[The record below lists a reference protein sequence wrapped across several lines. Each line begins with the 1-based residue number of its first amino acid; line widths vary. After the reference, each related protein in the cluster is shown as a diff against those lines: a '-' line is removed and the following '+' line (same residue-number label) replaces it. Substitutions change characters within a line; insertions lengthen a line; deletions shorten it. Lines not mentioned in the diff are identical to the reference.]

1 METRP
6 PPPIAKTVFMIWLA
20 LLAST
25 ILYIFIADAAT
36 PAEKPAGSS
45 LAVPLMV
52 VGGVNIMASFLV
64 RMFMLAPFTD
74 GRASW
79 HDEKQKV
86 RFLTG
91 NIVCFALSE
100 SAAVLGLVM
109 RMSGEDPT
117 ICAALF
123 VAAIMAMVLHAPLA
137 WRFQPRS

>member
-1 METRP
+1 MEARP
-6 PPPIAKTVFMIWLA
+6 PPPIAKTVFMIWMA
-20 LLAST
+20 LLTST
-25 ILYIFIADAAT
+25 ILLVFVADAAT
-36 PAEKPAGSS
+36 PAEKPAGSG

-52 VGGVNIMASFLV
+52 VGGINIMVSFLV

-79 HDEKQKV
+79 HDEKQTG
-86 RFLTG
+86 RFATG

-109 RMSGEDPT
+109 RMTGEDPT

-137 WRFQPRS
+137 WRFQPRT